1 MRFIA
6 SYILS
11 RSFFF
16 FLQIDHVDSRNKSA
30 HLNSLLRKLVFGDER
45 GHIFLPCFSFHPFVC
60 LVHWEVLIADDT
72 DRLHIVVIGTLIT
85 LNEIF
90 TLNFTHCEIS
100 IDFK

>member
-11 RSFFF
+11 RSIFFK
-16 FLQIDHVDSRNKSA
+16 LQIEQVGSRNKSA
-30 HLNSLLRKLVFGDER
+30 HLNSLLRKLVFGDVGE
-45 GHIFLPCFSFHPFVC
+45 HIFLPCFSFHPVVC
-60 LVHWEVLIADDT
+60 LVNWEFLIADDM